1 MTLDPDTCYRAVV
14 ARDPR
19 FDGRFFTGVT
29 STGIYC
35 RPVCPARTPARANM
49 RFFVHAGAAE
59 AAGFRACRRCRPE
72 TSPGSP
78 DWNVRADL
86 AARAVRLIADGYVD
100 AHGIGGLA
108 ARLAVTQRHLHR
120 LLVAELGAGPQALA
134 RTARLQTARRLLA
147 ETTMPVTEV
156 AFASGFS
163 SVRQFNASVRES
175 SGRTPSQLRA
185 RARRTGPGSLGARD
199 EAGAPGTWLTL
210 RLACREPF
218 DVAGW
223 LGFLAARAIPE
234 VEQVTADRYARTV
247 QTAAGPG
254 IIELLPR
261 PGQGHVLL
269 RARLS
274 GLGAVGPVVGGAR
287 RLLDAD
293 ADPAA
298 IGAALASDDLIAP
311 LVRTRPGLRVPGA
324 YDGFELAVRAV
335 LGQQVSVAA
344 ASTFAG
350 RLAARHGVPLTAD
363 SAPNDPSGTSTG
375 PASGPARARG
385 ADATT
390 GPPAGVLPAPAP
402 AAGATPD
409 TPATPDTSGSPV
421 RPASP
426 VRHASPPGL
435 SVIFPGPDVLADAD
449 LDGLGLTKARQRTL
463 RALAAAAASG
473 RLTLDPGADPGELA
487 ARLAELPG
495 IGPWTIGYILMRAAG
510 DPDAFPAADLGLRR
524 ALARLGAPAGHAARW
539 RPWRA
544 YAAMHLWSWPA
555 QPDVAWP
562 APPDVLAPAS

>member
-1 MTLDPDTCYRAVV
+1 MRLDSDTCYRAVV

-49 RFFVHAGAAE
+49 RFFAHAGAAE

-78 DWNVRADL
+78 EWNVRADL
-86 AARAVRLIADGYVD
+86 AARAVRLIADGYAD
-100 AHGIGGLA
+100 AHGISGLA

-147 ETTMPVTEV
+147 ETTMPITEV

-175 SGRTPSQLRA
+175 AGRTPSELRS

-199 EAGAPGTWLTL
+199 AAGSRGTWLSL

-218 DVAGW
+218 DAAGW
-223 LGFLAARAIPE
+223 LGFLAARAIPG
-234 VEQVTADRYARTV
+234 VEQVTADGYARTV
-247 QTAAGPG
+247 RTAAGPG
-254 IIELLPR
+254 IIELIPR
-261 PGQGHVLL
+261 PGEGHVLL
-269 RARLS
+269 RARLT
-274 GLGAVGPVVGGAR
+274 GLGAIAPVAGRAR

-293 ADPAA
+293 ADPGA
-298 IGAALASDDLIAP
+298 IGAALAADDLIAP
-311 LVRTRPGLRVPGA
+311 LVAARPGLRVPGA

-350 RLAARHGVPLTAD
+350 RLAARHGVPL
-363 SAPNDPSGTSTG
+363 AP
-375 PASGPARARG
+375 
-385 ADATT
+385 DALT
-390 GPPAGVLPAPAP
+390 
-402 AAGATPD
+402 D
-409 TPATPDTSGSPV
+409 TPA
-421 RPASP
+421 
-426 VRHASPPGL
+426 GL
-435 SVIFPGPDVLADAD
+435 PGPGMVFPAPEVLADAD
-449 LDGLGLTKARQRTL
+449 LDGLGITTARQRTL
-463 RALAAAAASG
+463 RALASAAASG
-473 RLTLDPGADPGELA
+473 RLTLDPGADPREVA
-487 ARLAELPG
+487 AQLDGLPG
-495 IGPWTIGYILMRAAG
+495 IGPWTIGYILMRTAG

-524 ALARLGAPAGHAARW
+524 ALARLGAPPGHAARW

-544 YAAMHLWSWPA
+544 YAAMHLWAMPA
-555 QPDVAWP
+555 QPDVTSP
-562 APPDVLAPAS
+562 AQPDLTSPAQPDLTSPAQPDLTRGGRPDVTRPQPDVLAPAS

>member
-1 MTLDPDTCYRAVV
+1 MTLDPDTCFRAVV

-29 STGIYC
+29 STRIYC

-49 RFFVHAGAAE
+49 RFFAHAGAAE

-100 AHGIGGLA
+100 AHGISGLA

-147 ETTMPVTEV
+147 ETSLPVTEV

-175 SGRTPSQLRA
+175 SGRTPTELRA
-185 RARRTGPGSLGARD
+185 RARKTSARRTGPGRLGARD
-199 EAGAPGTWLTL
+199 GAGAPGTWLSL

-218 DVAGW
+218 DAAAW
-223 LGFLAARAIPE
+223 LGFLAARAIPG

-247 QTAAGPG
+247 RTAAGPG
-254 IIELLPR
+254 IIELIPR

-274 GLGAVGPVVGGAR
+274 GLGAIGPVVGGAR

-298 IGAALASDDLIAP
+298 IGAALAADELIAP
-311 LVRTRPGLRVPGA
+311 LAAARPGLRVPGA

-350 RLAARHGVPLTAD
+350 RLAARLGVPLPAD
-363 SAPNDPSGTSTG
+363 SVPDDPSGASTDP
-375 PASGPARARG
+375 PASR
-385 ADATT
+385 
-390 GPPAGVLPAPAP
+390 AP
-402 AAGATPD
+402 AAGL
-409 TPATPDTSGSPV
+409 
-421 RPASP
+421 
-426 VRHASPPGL
+426 PGL
-435 SVIFPGPDVLADAD
+435 SVVFPGPEVLAEAN
-449 LDGLGLTKARQRTL
+449 LDGLGLTTARQRTL
-463 RALAAAAASG
+463 RALAAAAAG
-473 RLTLDPGADPGELA
+473 GGLTLDPGADPGELA
-487 ARLAELPG
+487 ARLAGVPG

-524 ALARLGAPAGHAARW
+524 ALARLGAPSGHDARW

-544 YAAMHLWSWPA
+544 YAAMQLWTWPA
-555 QPDVAWP
+555 QPGAARPAPADPRPAQTDPPRPAQTDVAWP
-562 APPDVLAPAS
+562 ARPAVLAPAS

>member
-1 MTLDPDTCYRAVV
+1 MTLDPDTCYRAMV

-19 FDGRFFTGVT
+19 FDGRFFTAVT

-35 RPVCPARTPARANM
+35 RPICPARTPARVNM
-49 RFFVHAGAAE
+49 RFFAHAATAE

-72 TSPGSP
+72 ASPGSP
-78 DWNVRADL
+78 EWNVRADL

-100 AHGIGGLA
+100 SHGIGGLA

-147 ETTMPVTEV
+147 ETSMPITDV

-175 SGRTPSQLRA
+175 SGRSPSELRT
-185 RARRTGPGSLGARD
+185 RARRTGPGGQGARD
-199 EAGAPGTWLTL
+199 SAGAPGTWLTL

-218 DVAGW
+218 DAAEW
-223 LGFLAARAIPE
+223 LGFLAARAIPG
-234 VEQVTADRYARTV
+234 VEQVTQDRYARSV

-254 IIELLPR
+254 VIELIPR

-274 GLGAVGPVVGGAR
+274 GLGAVSPVVGRAR

-298 IGAALASDDLIAP
+298 IGAALATDGLLAP
-311 LVRTRPGLRVPGA
+311 LVRARPGLRVPGA

-350 RLAARHGVPLTAD
+350 RLAAQHGTPLAPDGVSDGLMGGLAD
-363 SAPNDPSGTSTG
+363 G
-375 PASGPARARG
+375 PAGRPGPH
-385 ADATT
+385 
-390 GPPAGVLPAPAP
+390 V
-402 AAGATPD
+402 
-409 TPATPDTSGSPV
+409 V
-421 RPASP
+421 
-426 VRHASPPGL
+426 
-435 SVIFPGPDVLADAD
+435 FPGPDVLADAD
-449 LDGLGLTKARQRTL
+449 LTGLGLTTARQRTL
-463 RALAAAAASG
+463 RGLAAAVASG
-473 RLTLDPGADPGELA
+473 WLTLDPGADPGEIA
-487 ARLAELPG
+487 ARLAGLPG
-495 IGPWTIGYILMRAAG
+495 IGPWTIGYILMRAAA
-510 DPDAFPAADLGLRR
+510 DPDAFPGADLGLRR
-524 ALARLGAPAGHAARW
+524 ALARLGAPAGHPARW

-544 YAAMHLWSWPA
+544 YAAMHLW
-555 QPDVAWP
+555 AWP
-562 APPDVLAPAS
+562 EQPQVLAPAS